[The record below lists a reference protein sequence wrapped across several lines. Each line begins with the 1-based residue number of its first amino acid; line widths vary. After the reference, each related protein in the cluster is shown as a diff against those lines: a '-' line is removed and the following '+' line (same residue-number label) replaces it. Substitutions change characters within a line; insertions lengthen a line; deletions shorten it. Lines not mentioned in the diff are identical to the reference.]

1 MLISRAEMVWALVV
15 CLKEAGDKKLF
26 EYFTLALIM
35 ISLESLGLIDNLNL
49 NFIFHNVRF
58 VFNACDRDHRHWLLV
73 SSSRVQPAAAAKMAG
88 NFALADRA
96 AQDIKKSTI
105 HITPH

>member
-26 EYFTLALIM
+26 EFFTLALIM

-49 NFIFHNVRF
+49 NFIFHNVRR
-58 VFNACDRDHRHWLLV
+58 VRRACDRDHRHCWLLV
-73 SSSRVQPAAAAKMAG
+73 SSSRVQPAAASQ
-88 NFALADRA
+88 NDRKFRSSGSRSA
-96 AQDIKKSTI
+96 R
-105 HITPH
+105 H

>member
-49 NFIFHNVRF
+49 NFIFHNVRTCSKLVIETIDIGCLF
-58 VFNACDRDHRHWLLV
+58 RVHEFNRQQ
-73 SSSRVQPAAAAKMAG
+73 QPKWQEIS
-88 NFALADRA
+88 L
-96 AQDIKKSTI
+96 
-105 HITPH
+105 